1 MHMTILTL
9 WVKKLILLVLLA
21 TFIELL
27 LPTNA
32 YQKYVRMAMG
42 LLILLTLLTP
52 LLEIF
57 QKPISL
63 NQLGDF
69 YQTKENGQGIDMD
82 RIQAL
87 SQQLVSYQDETTTEY
102 VQTQIKDLVAK
113 QVEEEYR
120 VKVDAVDVKL
130 KKDKEKVQSIDQI
143 VVHVQHNE
151 KQVASEGSENGEMK
165 PMDPVNVDI
174 NLASPSTNSSSVP
187 VLQEESPQLKKIQS
201 GIATAWNL
209 NSKQVFVKWK
219 QTGEG
224 KENGRGEMG

>member
-1 MHMTILTL
+1 MSILTL
-9 WVKKLILLVLLA
+9 WVKKLIILVLLA
-21 TFIELL
+21 TFLELL

-42 LLILLTLLTP
+42 LIILLTLLTP

-63 NQLGDF
+63 DQLGGD
-69 YQTKENGQGIDMD
+69 YTTENGQGIDMD

-87 SQQLVSYQDETTTEY
+87 SKKLVSYQDETTTEY

-113 QVEEEYR
+113 QVEEEYQ
-120 VKVDAVDVKL
+120 VKVDSVDVKL

-143 VVHVQHNE
+143 VVHIQHHE
-151 KQVASEGSENGEMK
+151 ERMASEGSENGEMK

-174 NLASPSTNSSSVP
+174 NLNSPSNKSSSVP
-187 VLQEESPQLKKIQS
+187 VLHEESPQLKKIQS
-201 GIATAWNL
+201 GLATAWNL
-209 NSKQVFVKWK
+209 NSKQVFVKWN

-224 KENGRGEMG
+224 K

>member
-1 MHMTILTL
+1 MTILTL

-224 KENGRGEMG
+224 KENGR